1 MEPKKPKIIWRDALK
16 SEIDKATQY
25 KITYKLN
32 KEDIMTF
39 VSGLHEIQED
49 LIEASVRSKEAQGFP
64 EANAVIDHI
73 KGKL

>member
-16 SEIDKATQY
+16 SEINKAAQY
-25 KITYKLN
+25 KITYKMS
-32 KEDIMTF
+32 KDDIMTF
-39 VSGLHEIQED
+39 VGGLHEIQED

-64 EANAVIDHI
+64 EATEVIAYI